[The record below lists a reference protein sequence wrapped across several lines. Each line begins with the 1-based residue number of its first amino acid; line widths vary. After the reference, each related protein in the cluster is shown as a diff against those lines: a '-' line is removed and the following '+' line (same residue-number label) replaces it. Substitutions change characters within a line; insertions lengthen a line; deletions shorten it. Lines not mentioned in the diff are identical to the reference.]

1 MLFVSYCVTVLAS
14 FQNNTAKDETDDNKD
29 ERLPGT
35 TSKSDCFIPLI
46 IVDFTT
52 LGFAWRLGFE
62 TP

>member
-14 FQNNTAKDETDDNKD
+14 SQNNTAKDETDDNKD

-46 IVDFTT
+46 IVDFST